1 MRGPHP
7 LYFDLLATLAIPFCT
22 RLLIVQALTVPTNM
36 VPFPRHHDFLTY
48 LGLVLVIALLLFS
61 PLLEGGTTHAA
72 AMIIR
77 LLILS
82 ALGIYW
88 VRVITVGRLLFP
100 HLPVGLPVLLFLAV
114 AAVSTI
120 SSPYTNQ
127 SLQWMMVFLSYAGLL
142 YLLAALVKQWEDVP
156 TLQTVLVWMAL
167 VQAIWAFVEVVRGGK
182 PRPSGTFFNPN
193 FLAGYLAAISVLLL
207 AAACYRKFWSHR
219 SWGTCR
225 GVIHSILPL
234 VILSILLL
242 ALLQTGSRGGA
253 LALVVGTVLVI
264 ALRFGRRGMIGL
276 VLLVTVA
283 ILAPNPIRDRVV
295 AEHVHNPV
303 AYARWQMWQSAMHE
317 MIEHPFGIGIGLYQ
331 YTYPRYAFP
340 IEGEIV
346 RYGKIAQTPHNEYLQ
361 MGVELG
367 VVGLGIFLWGLVLV
381 AREAWWLLRQRLTR
395 GQRTLVV
402 GMSGAIV
409 VILTQAAV
417 DSNLHE
423 PALAILLTL
432 CVGVVILGRTL
443 CRKDVQP
450 RWTIAI
456 QRPVLWTTMGI
467 VVIGLLATHVI
478 RLGLAYQTY
487 ELGNRLVKQQEIEQ
501 AIGRFQQAIFLDPGK
516 SLYHNSLAAAYFQLY
531 RRSHDEA
538 MVHASIG
545 ELRIAIALNP
555 LDGRLQGLLGFV
567 SASQV
572 SSRHQ
577 EEMKDE
583 DHMWLGKALEAYER
597 AAELE
602 PFAYAHHLELGR
614 LMLVLGRRDA
624 AEQHLKK
631 VVELEPYYLPA
642 REALARL
649 YAESGRREQ
658 AEQEYQ
664 EILTR
669 QQELHARPLN
679 QLEESFLRVDLS
691 HLEALLANKASA
703 T

>member
-1 MRGPHP
+1 M
-7 LYFDLLATLAIPFCT
+7 
-22 RLLIVQALTVPTNM
+22 QALAVPTQM
-36 VPFPRHHDFLTY
+36 LPLPRHCDFLTY
-48 LGLVLVIALLLFS
+48 LGLVLVSGLLLFS
-61 PLLEGGTTHAA
+61 PLLDGGTTHTA

-88 VRVITVGRLLFP
+88 VRVIRVGRLVFP
-100 HLPVGLPVLLFLAV
+100 HLPVGLPVLLFLVV

-127 SLQWMMVFLSYAGLL
+127 SLQWLMVCLSYAGLL
-142 YLLAALVKQWEDVP
+142 YLLAALVKQWEDVT
-156 TLQTVLVWMAL
+156 TLRTVLVVMAL
-167 VQAIWAFVEVVRGGK
+167 AQAIWALVQVAQGEMS
-182 PRPSGTFFNPN
+182 RPSGTFFNPN

-207 AAACYRKFWSHR
+207 ASASYRKFWSRR
-219 SWGTCR
+219 SWGTWW
-225 GVIHSILPL
+225 GVIQSTLPL
-234 VILSILLL
+234 VILSLLLL
-242 ALLQTGSRGGA
+242 AVLQTGSRGGA

-276 VLLVTVA
+276 VLLVAVA
-283 ILAPNPIRDRVV
+283 TLAPNPIRDRIV
-295 AEHVHNPV
+295 AEHFFNPV
-303 AYARWQMWQSAMHE
+303 AYARWHMWRSAMHE

-340 IEGEIV
+340 IEGDIV

-381 AREAWWLLRQRLTR
+381 AREARWLLRQRLPR
-395 GQRTLVV
+395 RQRALVV
-402 GMSGAIV
+402 GMCGAIV

-432 CVGVVILGRTL
+432 FVGFVGVGRMLG
-443 CRKDVQP
+443 CKVVQP
-450 RWTIAI
+450 RWTVAI
-456 QRPVLWTTMGI
+456 QRPLLWATMGV
-467 VVIGLLATHVI
+467 VVIGLLAANVI

-487 ELGNRLVKQQEIEQ
+487 ELGNRLAKQQEIEQ
-501 AIGRFQQAIFLDPGK
+501 AIGSFQRAIVLDPGK
-516 SLYHNSLAAAYFQLY
+516 SLYHNSLAAAYFGLY
-531 RRSHDEA
+531 RRSHDQA
-538 MVHASIG
+538 MVQASIG
-545 ELRIAIALNP
+545 ELRTAIALNP
-555 LDGRLQGLLGFV
+555 LDGRLQGLLGFI
-567 SASQV
+567 SAFQAAA
-572 SSRHQ
+572 RGQ
-577 EEMKDE
+577 TEMKDDDRRLLE
-583 DHMWLGKALEAYER
+583 QAVEAYER

-602 PFAYAHHLELGR
+602 PFAYSHRLELGR

-631 VVELEPYYLPA
+631 VIELEPNYLPG
-642 REALARL
+642 REALARV
-649 YAESGRREQ
+649 YAESGRRETAQ
-658 AEQEYQ
+658 QEFQ
-664 EILTR
+664 EIVTR
-669 QQELHARPLN
+669 QQRLHARPLS
-679 QLEESFLRVDLS
+679 QLEESFLRVDVS